1 MPTCEKVGNV
11 TFCQCYGT
19 GYPEPHIFWSKHGI
33 NETHLSTSSA
43 LNVTHD
49 PKNDGTYYC
58 HMNNSKG
65 YVKAA
70 VTVAFF
76 GKFFQI
82 PQRVTCKIT
91 PWGKGNYRTLTFQKK
106 ISVIYVNESPLKL
119 MNNASYF
126 VLKKNLFLFLRYLH
140 FCPDFFWLFR
150 EMT

>member
-1 MPTCEKVGNV
+1 MQDNNDSLFYFTATPKIIQMPTCEKVGNV

-43 LNVTHD
+43 LNITHD

-82 PQRVTCKIT
+82 VSK
-91 PWGKGNYRTLTFQKK
+91 
-106 ISVIYVNESPLKL
+106 NE
-119 MNNASYF
+119 
-126 VLKKNLFLFLRYLH
+126 
-140 FCPDFFWLFR
+140 FR
-150 EMT
+150 KE